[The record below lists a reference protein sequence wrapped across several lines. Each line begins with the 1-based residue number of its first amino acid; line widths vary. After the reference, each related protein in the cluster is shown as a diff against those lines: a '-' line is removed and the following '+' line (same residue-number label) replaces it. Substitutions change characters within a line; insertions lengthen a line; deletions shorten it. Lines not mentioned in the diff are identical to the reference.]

1 MEINIFQPLKMEP
14 DEFEPDTFDPDTF
27 DPEQDLDEQI
37 TVPPET
43 PITQTGE
50 IDWDNLPD
58 TVGCQIVKK
67 FHDYQRVRWMSDTN
81 RRFQGWVQLC
91 LERLDS
97 PEIIQVPL
105 QVLAGYR
112 ALRVVHNIIFSIQDA
127 EDVNAISSMLNLT
140 RAIFIFPT
148 GQSGVNLF
156 RKFLISH
163 STPISQ
169 TGSSGRKYGIIR
181 EILSW
186 KSFTFGFTDAVLP
199 LESAFTIGRD
209 NSGNLTAVILTT
221 TRITAT
227 AYQVLSLI
235 GKMAVDL
242 GKKTINLVDLRV
254 MGMPVSTRTPEG
266 RIVEER
272 MLPGFKKVL
281 FVDPLLHLPPSGF
294 SLLRLYRHQMLNFLL
309 QGDFGLTDPLS
320 PPGSENPPLKINLPI
335 TMRGISSLN
344 TIRSLLTIYVYY
356 IKRLYDQQDR
366 VYVHLD
372 DLLSREFMGFLKEA
386 NRKRRARSRSE
397 IDVNHMRF
405 SNLLLLTGE
414 SLIRTTNKMDYRDL
428 INLSLVIPT
437 GFLLNSDPGS
447 AKERLLIVT
456 VKNAYRTAK
465 RNHLAYYL
473 TDGSRVNPDGTI
485 DPPN

>member
-14 DEFEPDTFDPDTF
+14 DEFDPF
-27 DPEQDLDEQI
+27 DPERDLDEKI
-37 TVPPET
+37 TISPKT

-50 IDWDNLPD
+50 IDWNNLSD
-58 TVGCQIVKK
+58 LAGCQIVKK
-67 FHDYQRVRWMSDTN
+67 FHDYRQVMSMSGTN
-81 RRFQGWVQLC
+81 RRFQEWVQLC

-105 QVLAGYR
+105 QVLSGYR
-112 ALRVVHNIIFSIQDA
+112 ALREVHNIIFSIQDT

-140 RAIFIFPT
+140 YAIFIFPT
-148 GQSGVNLF
+148 GQRGVNLF

-186 KSFTFGFTDAVLP
+186 KNFTFGFTDAVLP

-209 NSGNLTAVILTT
+209 NSGNLTAVIPTT
-221 TRITAT
+221 TPITAT
-227 AYQVLSLI
+227 AYQALTMI
-235 GKMAVDL
+235 GRMAVDL
-242 GKKTINLVDLRV
+242 GKKTINLVDLSYRV
-254 MGMPVSTRTPEG
+254 EDSRIS
-266 RIVEER
+266 RIVEDR
-272 MLPGFKKVL
+272 MLQGFKRVL
-281 FVDPLLHLPPSGF
+281 LVDPLRHRPPAGF
-294 SLLRLYRHQMLNFLL
+294 SLLYLHRHQMLNFLL

-344 TIRSLLTIYVYY
+344 TTRSLLTIYVYY

-366 VYVHLD
+366 THVHFD
-372 DLLSREFMGFLKEA
+372 DLLSRELMGFLKEA
-386 NRKRRARSRSE
+386 DRKRRARSRSR
-397 IDVNHMRF
+397 IDFNHIRL
-405 SNLLLLTGE
+405 SNLVSLSGE
-414 SLIRTTNKMDYRDL
+414 SPIRTMDKMDYQDL

-447 AKERLLIVT
+447 VKENLLIVT

-465 RNHLAYYL
+465 RNYLAYYL

-485 DPPN
+485 NPPN